1 MNAYNPYS
9 NYPYGGYGYPNYGN
23 RQFSQMQPQQQII
36 QPQMQQVQQQPPMQY
51 ETPIQDIRFVTTE
64 EAKAFIVM
72 PNSKALLI
80 DKNGGVAHLKTADN
94 MGQSVTQ
101 YFKFEQVN
109 ADGSPIKPQEPTP
122 QVDFGQFVKKEELVG
137 LPTAEQY
144 QQLTNQYND
153 LIEQFNGLK
162 SMLQNGKMRQGEN
175 KQYASDFGG
184 SKGTYQQVK

>member
-1 MNAYNPYS
+1 
-9 NYPYGGYGYPNYGN
+9 
-23 RQFSQMQPQQQII
+23 
-36 QPQMQQVQQQPPMQY
+36 MQQVQQPVQY
-51 ETPIQDIRFVTTE
+51 ETPIQDIRFVTSE

-122 QVDFGQFVKKEELVG
+122 KVDYGNFVTKDQLNG

-144 QQLTNQYND
+144 KELVA
-153 LIEQFNGLK
+153 
-162 SMLQNGKMRQGEN
+162 
-175 KQYASDFGG
+175 QYASLLDQVNTMKKIIAGG
-184 SKGTYQQVK
+184 KPNGNNGTSNSAKQGA

>member
-1 MNAYNPYS
+1 MYNQTPYS
-9 NYPYGGYGYPNYGN
+9 QYPYTSYTYPNYSN
-23 RQFSQMQPQQQII
+23 RQFMQPQQQMA
-36 QPQMQQVQQQPPMQY
+36 QPQMQQQVQPQY
-51 ETPIQDIRFVTTE
+51 ETPIQDIRFVTSE

-109 ADGSPIKPQEPTP
+109 ADGSPLKPQESTP
-122 QVDFGQFVKKEELVG
+122 QVDYSQFVTKKEIDG

-144 QQLTNQYND
+144 KQLAEQYNTLLVKFETMQK
-153 LIEQFNGLK
+153 LIAGGKSNG
-162 SMLQNGKMRQGEN
+162 NGTSNTAKQG
-175 KQYASDFGG
+175 
-184 SKGTYQQVK
+184 T

>member
-1 MNAYNPYS
+1 MNYGNPYS
-9 NYPYGGYGYPNYGN
+9 SYPYGGYGMPNYG
-23 RQFSQMQPQQQII
+23 RQNYMQPQQPMA
-36 QPQMQQVQQQPPMQY
+36 QPQMQQQAQPPMQY
-51 ETPIQDIRFVTTE
+51 ETPIQDIRFVTSE

-109 ADGSPIKPQEPTP
+109 ADGTPIKAQEPTP
-122 QVDFGQFVKKEELVG
+122 QVDYGNFVTKDQLNG

-144 QQLTNQYND
+144 KQLAEQYNS
-153 LIEQFNGLK
+153 LVEQFKTMQKIIAGGKPNG
-162 SMLQNGKMRQGEN
+162 NGTGTSN
-175 KQYASDFGG
+175 A
-184 SKGTYQQVK
+184 KGN

>member
-1 MNAYNPYS
+1 MYGQQNPYS
-9 NYPYGGYGYPNYGN
+9 QYPYTGYAYPNYGN
-23 RQFSQMQPQQQII
+23 RQFMQPQQQMA
-36 QPQMQQVQQQPPMQY
+36 QPQQQVQQPMQY
-51 ETPIQDIRFVTTE
+51 ETPIQDIRFVTSE

-122 QVDFGQFVKKEELVG
+122 QVDFGQFAKKEELNGFVTIEQYKQ
-137 LPTAEQY
+137 LAEQY
-144 QQLTNQYND
+144 NSLV
-153 LIEQFNGLK
+153 EQFKTMQKIIAGGKPNGNTTGT
-162 SMLQNGKMRQGEN
+162 SN
-175 KQYASDFGG
+175 
-184 SKGTYQQVK
+184 SKGN

>member
-1 MNAYNPYS
+1 MYGQNNPYS
-9 NYPYGGYGYPNYGN
+9 QYPYTGYAYPNYG
-23 RQFSQMQPQQQII
+23 RQNYMQPQQPMA
-36 QPQMQQVQQQPPMQY
+36 QPQAQVQQQPMQY
-51 ETPIQDIRFVTTE
+51 ETPIQDIRFVTSE

-122 QVDFGQFVKKEELVG
+122 QVDFGQFAKKEELNGFV
-137 LPTAEQY
+137 TIEQY
-144 QQLTNQYND
+144 QQLAEQYNS
-153 LIEQFNGLK
+153 LVEQFKTMQKIIAGGKPNGN
-162 SMLQNGKMRQGEN
+162 NGTSNSAKQG
-175 KQYASDFGG
+175 A
-184 SKGTYQQVK
+184 